1 METIIVSCYKEPRG
15 PPLLPRIRLQTRF
28 ILYFTALIV
37 AIMVPT
43 ALLVEGRMGDI
54 ISRQA
59 EQRGLSVA
67 KNLAALTQGALVS
80 YNYVALTQSA
90 ERAKRDEEGIADVI
104 ILNKEGRVAAYSG
117 HGERQGTLLGDPVSQ
132 EAAATRV
139 ELVVPLEIPRE
150 EAPGSF
156 ERGLDIAVP
165 VFIEGSDEKWGTVRI
180 RLSTE
185 DMHRR
190 IRDTRL
196 TLLAVGLLAV
206 GIGALGSF
214 VMARQITEPLSN
226 LVAGTIRAAAG
237 DLETRIDIRT
247 GDEIEE
253 LAGTFNDMV
262 RQIQANQLA
271 IGELNR
277 SLEEKVRVRTQ
288 DLSRANDALM
298 KAYAGL
304 QRAET
309 AMILREKM
317 ASLGQL
323 VAGIAHE
330 INTPSSAIGAAVVNM
345 TGDLAALGEKV
356 RTVATTGVP
365 QPVAERF
372 YALLDR
378 ILSPD
383 LRHQR
388 ASTAE
393 VRQRSRSLEAT
404 LTDKGF
410 PGPRE
415 MAVTFA
421 RLGLHEEIAGLVLS
435 AGAAAGPSLE
445 LLGTV
450 GGLALATNDV
460 QLSIE
465 TITRMVKALRSYSHP
480 DQAEMTESDIH
491 DGIETTLTILRNQ
504 VKYGVVV
511 ERRYQRLPSVVCNT
525 NELNQVWTNLIHNAI
540 QAMKGMGKITI
551 ETYPKEGGV
560 AVRITDTGP
569 GIPEAIRGRIFD
581 PFFTTKDQGEGTGL
595 GLGIAHQIVE
605 RHHGRI
611 VVASEPGRTSFE
623 VQLPLVANLAEEV
636 R

>member
-1 METIIVSCYKEPRG
+1 
-15 PPLLPRIRLQTRF
+15 
-28 ILYFTALIV
+28 
-37 AIMVPT
+37 MVPI
-43 ALLVEGRMGDI
+43 ALLVEMRMGDI

-59 EQRGLSVA
+59 EQRGLSIA
-67 KNLAALTQGALVS
+67 RNLAAVSQGALVS
-80 YNYVALTQSA
+80 YNYLALAQSA

-104 ILNKEGRVAAYSG
+104 ILNKEGRVAAYSE
-117 HGERQGTLLGDPVSQ
+117 HAERQGTLLTDALSRQ
-132 EAAATRV
+132 AAEARV
-139 ELVVPLEIPRE
+139 ELVVPVEIPRE
-150 EAPGSF
+150 DLPGAI
-156 ERGLDIAVP
+156 ERGLDITIP

-196 TLLAVGLLAV
+196 TLLAVGLLAA
-206 GIGALGSF
+206 GLGALGSF
-214 VMARQITEPLSN
+214 ITAGQITGPLSN

-253 LAGTFNDMV
+253 LAGNFNDMV
-262 RQIQANQLA
+262 QEIRSNQQA

-277 SLEEKVRVRTQ
+277 SLEEKVRLRTA

-304 QRAET
+304 QQAET
-309 AMILREKM
+309 QMILRDKM

-330 INTPSSAIGAAVVNM
+330 INTPSSAISAAIVNM
-345 TGDLAALGEKV
+345 TGDLEALPGRIRALAAG
-356 RTVATTGVP
+356 GVP
-365 QPVAERF
+365 APIAEEF
-372 YALLDR
+372 HGLLQR
-378 ILSPD
+378 VLGAEVRGS
-383 LRHQR
+383 R

-393 VRQRSRSLEAT
+393 IRQRSRSLQEA
-404 LTDKGF
+404 LTEG
-410 PGPRE
+410 GVAESRE
-415 MAVTFA
+415 LAVTFA
-421 RLGLHEEIAGLVLS
+421 RLGLHTEIAELV
-435 AGAAAGPSLE
+435 AAAARHRADFGPALD
-445 LLGTV
+445 LLGTLA
-450 GGLALATNDV
+450 GLALAVNDV
-460 QLSIE
+460 RVS
-465 TITRMVKALRSYSHP
+465 TGAITRMVRALRSYSHA
-480 DQAEMTESDIH
+480 DQAAMAEADIH

-511 ERRYQRLPSVVCNT
+511 ERRYARLPPVLCNT
-525 NELNQVWTNLIHNAI
+525 NELNQVWTNIIHNAI

-551 ETYPKEGGV
+551 ETCLRDNGV

-569 GIPEAIRGRIFD
+569 GIPDEIRGRIFD

-605 RHHGRI
+605 RHGGRI
-611 VVASEPGRTSFE
+611 AVESEPGRTAFD
-623 VQLPLVANLAEEV
+623 VFLPLEARPIEAS